1 MHFRA
6 AMQEQRMIDA
16 LVARAADDARAF
28 RTQHP
33 DEVPSDRWIENS
45 FTAALPLA
53 KDSAGLDL
61 GPGPH
66 PQLFDVYRREIATHL
81 GSRPDRSEDRRD
93 NGDELVQQPTPGEN

>member
-1 MHFRA
+1 MDD
-6 AMQEQRMIDA
+6 QKITEA
-16 LVARAADDARAF
+16 LIARAAEDAQAF

-33 DEVPSDRWIENS
+33 GDVPSDRWIENS

-66 PQLFDVYRREIATHL
+66 PQLFDVYKREIATRIGH
-81 GSRPDRSEDRRD
+81 RAEQRD
-93 NGDELVQQPTPGEN
+93 DGGEVKQQPTPGEN

>member
-1 MHFRA
+1 MD
-6 AMQEQRMIDA
+6 EQKIIDA
-16 LVARAADDARAF
+16 LIARAAEDARAF

-33 DEVPSDRWIENS
+33 EDVPSDRWIENS

-66 PQLFDVYRREIATHL
+66 PQLFDVYKREIATRIGH
-81 GSRPDRSEDRRD
+81 RPDQRD
-93 NGDELVQQPTPGEN
+93 DGGEVTQQPTPGEN